1 MTGESKPESTA
12 GTESGVACEN
22 EEHPMDKHFGC
33 IHAMALGLVH
43 RGYAED
49 ALALGQAH
57 ETLQG
62 YVITIEQQR
71 DDVVEFIRQIFGPK
85 YDAEIA
91 AILQARWLASAAGNK
106 KEGV

>member
-22 EEHPMDKHFGC
+22 
-33 IHAMALGLVH
+33 
-43 RGYAED
+43 
-49 ALALGQAH
+49 
-57 ETLQG
+57 
-62 YVITIEQQR
+62 
-71 DDVVEFIRQIFGPK
+71 VVEFIRQIFGPK